1 MYSIAWA
8 KKTKKQLE
16 KLPLHIRE
24 NIINKVVSIT
34 EDPKRYLKRLKN
46 YKAWRLRI
54 GDYRAIIEISE
65 TDKIICVVEIGHR
78 KNIYEKPS

>member
-16 KLPLHIRE
+16 KLPLDIRRD
-24 NIINKVVSIT
+24 IVNKVVSIT
-34 EDPKRYLKRLKN
+34 EDPKRYLKKLKN

-54 GDYRAIIEISE
+54 GDYRVIIEILE
-65 TDKIICVVEIGHR
+65 TDEIICVVEIGHR
-78 KNIYEKPS
+78 KNIYEKLS

>member
-16 KLPLHIRE
+16 KLPLSIRGD
-24 NIINKVVSIT
+24 IVDKVVSIT
-34 EDPKRYLKRLKN
+34 GEPKRYLKKLKN

-54 GDYRAIIEISE
+54 GDYRVIIKISE
-65 TDKIICVVEIGHR
+65 IDKIICVVEIGHR
-78 KNIYEKPS
+78 KNIYEKLS